1 MVYHSFQFVKM
12 VINYVLKAEVWIQNV
27 WVSRDEYV
35 QFYLRK
41 HSFLLFKECWGSLND
56 GLGVCY
62 TTHAL

>member
-27 WVSRDEYV
+27 GVSRDEYV

-41 HSFLLFKECWGSLND
+41 HSFLLFKECRGSLND